1 MRENVKVNV
10 IVEVEVKEEEFKE
23 TKKGE
28 RKKQGRKPPLLLWF
42 LRQCLEEDP
51 GAEAE
56 QRVVFVLV
64 IVVEAGVFIGEREL
78 DGRRVPVVE
87 ADSPVLGV

>member
-28 RKKQGRKPPLLLWF
+28 RKKQGRKPPLLCGFAAMFRRRSRCGSGAASRPCSSGPRRSRL
-42 LRQCLEEDP
+42 LR
-51 GAEAE
+51 
-56 QRVVFVLV
+56 
-64 IVVEAGVFIGEREL
+64 
-78 DGRRVPVVE
+78 RRV
-87 ADSPVLGV
+87 